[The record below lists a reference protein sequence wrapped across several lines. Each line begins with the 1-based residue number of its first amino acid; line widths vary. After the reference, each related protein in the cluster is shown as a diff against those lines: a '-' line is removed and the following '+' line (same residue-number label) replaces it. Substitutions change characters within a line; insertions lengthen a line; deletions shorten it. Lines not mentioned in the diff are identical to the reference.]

1 MQQIMYPKYIDIHEP
16 LIAELY
22 KRGGESKPSSLNEQG
37 LTIYDALADHFG
49 LSEEARSFKIYEDSG
64 AERSKW
70 HNIVRWVRND
80 LKKLG
85 LLYAPRYGVWAL
97 TETAISFVK
106 ENDQRKTVVGEGDS
120 IEEVDIETFL
130 KLKANAQEIGDQGE
144 KYVIEYEKQRLKSEG
159 REDLAEKVKRIS
171 LVNVGAGYDILS
183 FDKEGMERFVEVK
196 TTIGDGSQFQLTA
209 NEYKVA
215 KSKKE
220 RYWIYFVRINDD
232 TVPEIHLLNHPAKM
246 QEEGSLL
253 FRPSSYWVTIADK
266 DA

>member
-1 MQQIMYPKYIDIHEP
+1 MYPKYIDIREP

-37 LTIYDALADHFG
+37 LSVYDALADHFG
-49 LSEEARSFKIYEDSG
+49 LTEDARNYKIYEDGG

-80 LKKLG
+80 LKKAD
-85 LLYAPRYGVWAL
+85 LLYAPRHGVWAL
-97 TETAISFVK
+97 TEAAISAAK
-106 ENDQRKTVVGEGDS
+106 ENDQRKTVNGEGDS

-130 KLKANAQEIGDQGE
+130 KLQANAKEIGELGE
-144 KYVIEYEKQRLKSEG
+144 KYVIEYEKRRFKREG
-159 REDLAEKVKRIS
+159 REDLAEKVNQIS

-183 FDKEGMERFVEVK
+183 FEREGMERFIEVK
-196 TTIGDGSQFQLTA
+196 TTTSDSSQFQLTA

-215 KSKKE
+215 KLKQKS
-220 RYWIYFVRINDD
+220 YWIYFVRINQD
-232 TVPEIHLLNHPAKM
+232 TVPEVEILNHPVKM
-246 QEEGSLL
+246 QEEGGLL

-266 DA
+266 NA

>member
-1 MQQIMYPKYIDIHEP
+1 MYPKYIDIREP

-22 KRGGESKPSSLNEQG
+22 KRGGQSKPSSLNEQG
-37 LTIYDALADHFG
+37 LTVYDALADHFG
-49 LSEEARSFKIYEDSG
+49 LTDEARNFKIYEDSG

-80 LKKLG
+80 LKKAG
-85 LLYAPRYGVWAL
+85 LLHAPQHGVWAL
-97 TETAISFVK
+97 TEAAISSAK

-130 KLKANAQEIGDQGE
+130 QLQASAQEIGELGE
-144 KYVIEYEKQRLKSEG
+144 KFVIEYEKRRLKREG
-159 REDLAEKVKRIS
+159 REDLSEKVKQVS

-183 FDKEGMERFVEVK
+183 FDKEGTVRFVEVK
-196 TTIGDGSQFQLTA
+196 TTTGDGSQFQLTA

-215 KSKKE
+215 KLKQKS
-220 RYWIYFVRINDD
+220 YWIYFVRINNG
-232 TVPEIHLLNHPAKM
+232 TIPEVELLNHPAKM
-246 QEEGSLL
+246 QEEGGLL

-266 DA
+266 NA